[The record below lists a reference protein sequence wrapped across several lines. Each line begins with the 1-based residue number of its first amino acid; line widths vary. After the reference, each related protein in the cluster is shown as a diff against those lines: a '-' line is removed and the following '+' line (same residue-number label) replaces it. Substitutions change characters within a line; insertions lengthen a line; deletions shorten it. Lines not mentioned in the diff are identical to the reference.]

1 MSKRMISFLLVLL
14 LLSAPALPARAAD
27 STAIRTPDDLLAVAS
42 DPRGSYYLDGDLDM
56 TGVEWIP
63 LPFFGSFDG
72 RGHKIG
78 RAHV

>member
-42 DPRGSYYLDGDLDM
+42 DPHGSYYGHDRSGM
-56 TGVEWIP
+56 EP
-63 LPFFGSFDG
+63 SPFF
-72 RGHKIG
+72 RQL
-78 RAHV
+78 